1 MIIYWR
7 VCEKQETQSFAKRWK
22 NKDKKELLRKC
33 WLSIQPSVTKD
44 DTIHILWDKV
54 SRQTINW
61 LTNTTIAKVI
71 AAECPIYTLN
81 DGVAAQLNNVMDARH
96 HHYSFLADYIDNNT
110 KQHMNEIHYL
120 CNDDFLHLPHALTA
134 MKSVYTDGWK
144 GFVIAYDY
152 PDRYT
157 LDRNRNCEL
166 LLNSHSHW
174 RTVPS
179 CTGCTSAL
187 GHTWQQHIK
196 LFKQNAIYNS
206 DSFTWEMYAKSG
218 CLAPVPGMA
227 THLTENCLTP
237 RVDWETI
244 YDSIEI

>member
-110 KQHMNEIHYL
+110 KQHMN
-120 CNDDFLHLPHALTA
+120 
-134 MKSVYTDGWK
+134 
-144 GFVIAYDY
+144 AYDY